1 MTAALSPTGVLVD
14 RRVIPHGDWKTIVAD
29 PPWQIDLNRKTPHPA
44 KGSAFGSH
52 VRQLTYPTMSDHE
65 IEALCP
71 PAADAAHLYL
81 WTCLLY
87 TSRCV

>member
-52 VRQLTYPTMSDHE
+52 VRQLSLIH
-65 IEALCP
+65 I
-71 PAADAAHLYL
+71 
-81 WTCLLY
+81 
-87 TSRCV
+87 